1 MEELEF
7 YKVTWVTYT
16 GSRHIFKWTAFDD
29 DKVLKRLVFIN
40 EETNEVL
47 TLNYTAFDWMTTKPV
62 DKINYN

>member
-16 GSRHIFKWTAFDD
+16 GSRHIFKWTAFED
-29 DKVLKRLVFIN
+29 DKVLKRLIFIN